1 MKNQGKMSRFYQSDN
16 HSISVSPI
24 TESQQQ
30 KISLSN
36 SLLIQKVR
44 GKMSL
49 QHFPPSPTINT
60 LPENITIS
68 SVSGSSDLFNGRTVS
83 STPSSPKVELK
94 KGTLKFRYIWPVHV
108 SLRRLSSYEYAI
120 FHISPKFAT
129 VYERISFQWTL
140 KIHGKAN
147 LGNDEEENEDLEG
160 EEDYVAVAIYY
171 LDGPSNDI
179 TLRARVRILTDG
191 NDDSGDEAVIEEK
204 CCVKA
209 SKGVETEL
217 TQSDRASISRYI
229 KDNVG
234 KEIKLALL
242 MEIYEDVFDKNTY
255 LNMTSPTPF
264 SSFLTANYRARAS
277 SFLYKKKK
285 STSSRS
291 YYSFRTHRGRNKSTN
306 SSCWNK
312 LDYEKIFNQVMT
324 KERELREK
332 AALQNQKND
341 SSEEDINNTKTEKVN
356 KVSINFARNDS
367 EDEIEKNYQCGNDE
381 VASEH
386 SVLFKKLLIACCESC
401 ERRASISVQ
410 HYDDGV
416 EENEKDNM
424 ENAEKKSLSDI
435 DGEEDDELDDS
446 SGPFECCEESQIE
459 IHDAMANMY
468 FTKVALPLMEF
479 IEDFADFLIDAEIN
493 DLPVLKK
500 ACERYLCTELIT
512 KKDIKTSI
520 ILDFLFLSMVFQLP
534 VMKSMT
540 LCESTER
547 YKEIRDVEALMKLE
561 EYQEIDKRIRSMS
574 ERNLPELIDEIKKF
588 REQKMRI
595 QRVPKKFSS

>member
-1 MKNQGKMSRFYQSDN
+1 MKNQERMSFVYQSDN
-16 HSISVSPI
+16 RSISTSSINASQSP
-24 TESQQQ
+24 
-30 KISLSN
+30 KINISN
-36 SLLIQKVR
+36 SPLLQKVR

-49 QHFPPSPTINT
+49 QNFPPSPTINT
-60 LPENITIS
+60 LPQNITLS
-68 SVSGSSDLFNGRTVS
+68 SGIGSSDLFNGRTVS
-83 STPSSPKVELK
+83 STPSSPKVEIK
-94 KGTLKFRYIWPVHV
+94 KDTLKFRYVWPVHV
-108 SLRRLSSYEYAI
+108 SLRRLSSFEYAI

-160 EEDYVAVAIYY
+160 EDDYVAVAIYY
-171 LDGPSNDI
+171 LDGPSNDV

-191 NDDSGDEAVIEEK
+191 TDDSSDETVIEEK

-209 SKGVETEL
+209 TKGVETEL
-217 TQSDRASISRYI
+217 IQSDRASISRYI

-285 STSSRS
+285 PTSSRS
-291 YYSFRTHRGRNKSTN
+291 SFSFRTHRGRNKYSN
-306 SSCWNK
+306 ISCWNK
-312 LDYEKIFNQVMT
+312 LDYEKIFNQVMA
-324 KERELREK
+324 KERELRERV
-332 AALQNQKND
+332 ALQNQKND
-341 SSEEDINNTKTEKVN
+341 SSEDEVANCKPEKD
-356 KVSINFARNDS
+356 KKLRVSINLGRKDS
-367 EDEIEKNYQCGNDE
+367 EEDIEKHYQCGTEE

-401 ERRASISVQ
+401 ERRASICVQ
-410 HYDDGV
+410 QSDDGTDD
-416 EENEKDNM
+416 NEKDNI

-435 DGEEDDELDDS
+435 DEDDDVDDS
-446 SGPFECCEESQIE
+446 SAPFECCEESQVE
-459 IHDAMANMY
+459 VHDAMANMY

-588 REQKMRI
+588 REQKMRV
-595 QRVPKKFSS
+595 QRVPKKFST

>member
-1 MKNQGKMSRFYQSDN
+1 MSIICPNDN
-16 HSISVSPI
+16 RSISASAI
-24 TESQQQ
+24 TETNSP
-30 KISLSN
+30 KITITDN
-36 SLLIQKVR
+36 SLLHRVR

-68 SVSGSSDLFNGRTVS
+68 SAIGNNSELVNGRIIS

-94 KGTLKFRYIWPVHV
+94 KETLKFRYVWPIHV
-108 SLRRLSSYEYAI
+108 ALRRLSSYEYAI

-147 LGNDEEENEDLEG
+147 LGNDEEGNEDLEG
-160 EEDYVAVAIYY
+160 EDDYVAVAIYY
-171 LDGPSNDI
+171 LDGPSSDV
-179 TLRARVRILTDG
+179 TLKARVRILTDS
-191 NDDSGDEAVIEEK
+191 NDDTGDESVIEEK

-209 SKGVETEL
+209 CKGVETEL

-234 KEIKLALL
+234 KEIKLGLL
-242 MEIYEDVFDKNTY
+242 MEIYEVVFDKNTY

-291 YYSFRTHRGRNKSTN
+291 FRTHRERNKSVGST
-306 SSCWNK
+306 CWNK

-324 KERELREK
+324 RERELREK
-332 AALQNQKND
+332 VASQYPGND
-341 SSEEDINNTKTEKVN
+341 SSDDEKNSSLKIGKDPKKKVVIHLSRNCSEEEL
-356 KVSINFARNDS
+356 
-367 EDEIEKNYQCGNDE
+367 EKNYTPGNDE

-401 ERRASISVQ
+401 ERRASVCFQASEDGI
-410 HYDDGV
+410 DD
-416 EENEKDNM
+416 NEK
-424 ENAEKKSLSDI
+424 EEHEHVEKSSDT
-435 DGEEDDELDDS
+435 EEDEDDVS
-446 SGPFECCEESQIE
+446 APFECCVESQVE
-459 IHDAMANMY
+459 VHDAMANMY
-468 FTKVALPLMEF
+468 FTKVALPLMEY

-500 ACERYLCTELIT
+500 ACERYLCSELIT

-547 YKEIRDVEALMKLE
+547 FKEIRDVDNLMKQE

-588 REQKMRI
+588 REQKMRV
-595 QRVPKKFSS
+595 QTVAKKFSV

>member
-1 MKNQGKMSRFYQSDN
+1 MKNQEKMSIIYQSDN
-16 HSISVSPI
+16 RSVSVSAI
-24 TESQQQ
+24 TDAQLP
-30 KISLSN
+30 KINTSN
-36 SLLIQKVR
+36 SPLLNKVR

-68 SVSGSSDLFNGRTVS
+68 SVYGGSDLFNGRTVS
-83 STPSSPKVELK
+83 STPSSPKVDLK
-94 KGTLKFRYIWPVHV
+94 KDTLKFRYVWPVHV

-171 LDGPSNDI
+171 LDGPSNDV

-191 NDDSGDEAVIEEK
+191 NDDSGDEGVIEEK

-209 SKGVETEL
+209 TKGVETEL

-242 MEIYEDVFDKNTY
+242 MEIYENVFDKKTY

-291 YYSFRTHRGRNKSTN
+291 FRTHKGRSKYTN
-306 SSCWNK
+306 TSCWNK

-324 KERELREK
+324 KERELRQK
-332 AALQNQKND
+332 VALQHQKSYFSD
-341 SSEEDINNTKTEKVN
+341 EDINNSKTEKVN
-356 KVSINFARNDS
+356 KVSISFAKNDS
-367 EDEIEKNYQCGNDE
+367 EDETEKNYQYGNDE

-386 SVLFKKLLIACCESC
+386 SILFKRLLIACCESC
-401 ERRASISVQ
+401 ERRASVSVQ
-410 HYDDGV
+410 YTDDGV
-416 EENEKDNM
+416 SDNDKDSVDNVD
-424 ENAEKKSLSDI
+424 KKSVSDV
-435 DGEEDDELDDS
+435 EEDEELDDPS
-446 SGPFECCEESQIE
+446 SPFECCEESQIE
-459 IHDAMANMY
+459 VHDAMANMY

-493 DLPVLKK
+493 DLPVLKR

-547 YKEIRDVEALMKLE
+547 YKEIRDVEGLMKLE

-588 REQKMRI
+588 REQKMRV
-595 QRVPKKFSS
+595 QRIPKKFSS